1 MPAAHGGGTRRR
13 YDTPMKR
20 TLLAALALSAF
31 TFATLEPALALIY
44 DGKLPLY
51 PHAAIF
57 VLDPG
62 KPKSYWPTGLRDG
75 DPCGAQT
82 ADSVSAVTA
91 WYRAHLPGYVLHASA
106 EGSVFS
112 GPGGIIH
119 IASIHGRTIIG
130 LNPS

>member
-1 MPAAHGGGTRRR
+1 
-13 YDTPMKR
+13 MKKKLL
-20 TLLAALALSAF
+20 TALAASVL
-31 TFATLEPALALIY
+31 TFATLEPALAVVY

-51 PHAAIF
+51 PHATIF

-75 DPCGAQT
+75 DPSGSKT

-91 WYRAHLPGYVLHASA
+91 WYRAHLPGYTLHTSA
-106 EGSVFS
+106 EGAVFA
-112 GPGGIIH
+112 GPGGLVH
-119 IASIHGRTIIG
+119 IASIHGVTIIG